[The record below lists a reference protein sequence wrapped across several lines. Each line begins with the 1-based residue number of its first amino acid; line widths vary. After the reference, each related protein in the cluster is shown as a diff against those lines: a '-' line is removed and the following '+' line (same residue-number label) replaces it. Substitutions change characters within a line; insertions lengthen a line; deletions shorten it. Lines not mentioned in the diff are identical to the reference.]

1 MLLLFALGVL
11 LVLLLWWWWYPVLKS
26 EGRTPKRGFGG
37 LLREISFFRY
47 LILFFLVACYDTLNK
62 FPKTKTLNKG
72 LAKKRG

>member
-11 LVLLLWWWWYPVLKS
+11 LVLLWWWWYPVLKS

-47 LILFFLVACYDTLNK
+47 LILFFLVACSDTLSK
-62 FPKTKTLNKG
+62 FQKLKP
-72 LAKKRG
+72 